1 MIKIGKYNELRVERL
16 VNFGLYLKEGDEEVL
31 LPAKYVPKNS
41 KPGDKISVFIYTD
54 SEDRLIAT
62 TLTPKAILD
71 EFAFLRVKDVNR
83 FGAFLDWGLEKD
95 LFVPFREQKIRMSQ
109 GESYIVRLCLDSKT
123 NRLFATTKIQKY
135 LKSDPDNLKENL
147 EVNLLIYRQTDL
159 GMMAIIDNKYS
170 GMLYAEEIREEMRVG
185 DSRIGYIK
193 NIRDDKKIDLSLKPL
208 GYKAVIDSKPDVMDL
223 LEKAGGFLPYND
235 KSSPREIEET
245 FRMSKKM
252 FKKVIGGLY
261 KDGKISIGE
270 KGIRLVK

>member
-1 MIKIGKYNELRVERL
+1 MIKIGKYNDLRVERL
-16 VNFGLYLKEGDEEVL
+16 VDFGLYLKKGEEEVL
-31 LPAKYVPKNS
+31 LPAKYVPENS
-41 KPGDKISVFIYTD
+41 KPGDKIQVFIYTD
-54 SEDRLIAT
+54 SEDRVIAT
-62 TLTPKAILD
+62 TLTPKAALD
-71 EFAFLRVKDVNR
+71 EFAYLRVKDVNR

-109 GESYIVRLCLDSKT
+109 GESYIVRLCLDTKT

-135 LKSDPDNLKENL
+135 LKNKPDELKENQ
-147 EVNLLIYRQTDL
+147 EVNLLFYRQTDL
-159 GMMAIIDNKYS
+159 GMMAIIDNTYS
-170 GMLYAEEIREEMRVG
+170 GMLFSEEIREDVRVG

-193 NIRDDKKIDLSLKPL
+193 NIRDDEKIDLSLKPL

-235 KSSPREIEET
+235 KSSPREIEKT

-261 KDGKISIGE
+261 KDGKISIEE
-270 KGIRLVK
+270 KGITIIK

>member
-1 MIKIGKYNELRVERL
+1 MIIIGKYNELRVERL

-62 TLTPKAILD
+62 TLTPKAALD
-71 EFAFLRVKDVNR
+71 DYAYLRVKDVNR

-109 GESYIVRLCLDSKT
+109 GESYIVRLCLDTKT

-135 LKSDPDNLKENL
+135 LKSNPVDLKENL

-170 GMLYAEEIREEMRVG
+170 GMLYAEEIREEVRVG

-235 KSSPREIEET
+235 KSSPRDIEET

-261 KDGKISIGE
+261 KEGRISIGE